1 MGRPAL
7 LSSFCGRVL
16 HPSHHLKLLPLQP
29 VHLVRQYN
37 INAQERICSLVNRAK
52 VVVFMRGTERSPSP
66 ACSGSREV
74 AAILAACRVHWDAVN
89 VLTDHNAEEGIKE
102 YTGDPRLPLVFLA
115 GQLLGAVAD
124 LRAAYTSG
132 QLELLLHQ

>member
-1 MGRPAL
+1 MREKSIEIVSWKVESGCA
-7 LSSFCGRVL
+7 
-16 HPSHHLKLLPLQP
+16 
-29 VHLVRQYN
+29 
-37 INAQERICSLVNRAK
+37 SLA
-52 VVVFMRGTERSPSP
+52 G
-66 ACSGSREV
+66 REV

-115 GQLLGAVAD
+115 GQLLGGVAD

-132 QLELLLHQ
+132 QLELLLHQAGARRTRDR